1 MWRHWP
7 PLSKARL
14 PIKPHGIHGALIFV
28 FGFVLAKGQE
38 PRANPI
44 GLVAYNCFMLLQGIF
59 PAVTTPFYSD
69 GAVYYK
75 KIEHNTD
82 RYSRTPVAGLV
93 VLGSTGEAVMLS
105 DEERRDVLRATVEAA
120 APEKVLIAGT
130 GAESVLETLKLTEF
144 AAKLQYDV
152 ALVRTPHFYRP
163 QMKPEVLLGFYRTV
177 ADRSPLPVL
186 LYTVPPYTAYDLPL
200 EVIVELAEHPNII
213 GIKESSGN
221 VEKVAAMVQRTRH
234 IKRTATATE
243 VFQAVTER
251 MMSASAQAQQGNDSQ
266 LVSATQL
273 TGGGSVAVAPRTTI
287 KTRSKEVGFQVLVGA
302 AQTLCAS
309 LQAGASGGVLAFAAP
324 APTICFEIYSAWKE
338 NDLEM
343 AQTKQARIVDAS
355 KRVVAELGIPAV
367 KYAMDLNGYYGG
379 MPRLPLLP
387 LTATQKS
394 DIETQ
399 MDPFPN

>member
-1 MWRHWP
+1 M
-7 PLSKARL
+7 LSSIFTFGTPGSYYNLSHVQWLLAPAVLL
-14 PIKPHGIHGALIFV
+14 P
-28 FGFVLAKGQE
+28 
-38 PRANPI
+38 
-44 GLVAYNCFMLLQGIF
+44 VAYNCCMLLQGIF

-75 KIEHNTD
+75 KIEHNID
-82 RYSRTPVAGLV
+82 RYSRTPVAGMV

-105 DEERRDVLRATVEAA
+105 DEERRDVLRVTAETA

-130 GAESVLETLKLTEF
+130 GAESVLETLKLTEY
-144 AAKLQYDV
+144 AAKLKYDV
-152 ALVRTPHFYRP
+152 ALVRTAHFYRP
-163 QMKPEVLLGFYRTV
+163 QMKPEALLTFYRTV

-221 VEKVAAMVQRTRH
+221 VEKVSAMVQRTRH

-251 MMSASAQAQQGNDSQ
+251 MLTATATSQQGNGNQ
-266 LVSATQL
+266 FVSGVDLA
-273 TGGGSVAVAPRTTI
+273 GGGGVAVVAKPRI
-287 KTRSKEVGFQVLVGA
+287 KTRPREVGFQILVGA
-302 AQTLCAS
+302 AQTLLAS
-309 LQAGASGGVLAFAAP
+309 LQAGASGAVLAFAAS
-324 APTICFEIYSAWKE
+324 APTICFEIFSAWKD
-338 NDLEM
+338 NDIEM
-343 AQTKQARIVDAS
+343 AQTKQAGIVAAS

-379 MPRLPLLP
+379 LPRLPLLP
-387 LTATQKS
+387 LTGAQKS
-394 DIETQ
+394 EVESL
-399 MDPFPN
+399 MALYPN